1 MHLMVKGEASMESRI
16 LVVDDEENIRYTFD
30 NFLSNEGYLVETA
43 STLQDCKT
51 LLETREFDLVFLDIL
66 LGSESGLDIL
76 RDVKEKGLKCLVVM
90 VTGAPDVETAAEAV
104 RYGAFDY
111 IPKPVQQHNLLR
123 IARAALEHKRLLEEK
138 ETFRMRLEGLFRCAT
153 EGIIITDKKMCVAE
167 MNVAAK
173 RLFNCDESVV
183 GKRLDEISESSASCS
198 LQKFADI
205 IKARFEGEIY
215 RAEQEDGRFLSF
227 TAAPLI
233 TEDGDDYGYL
243 LVVRQESA

>member
-1 MHLMVKGEASMESRI
+1 MESRI

-30 NFLSNEGYLVETA
+30 NFLSNEGYQVQTV
-43 STLQDCKT
+43 SNLQDCKA
-51 LLETREFDLVFLDIL
+51 LLETQEFDLVFLDIL
-66 LGSESGLDIL
+66 LGCESGLDIL
-76 RDVKEKGLKCLVVM
+76 REVKEKGRKCMVVM

-123 IARAALEHKRLLEEK
+123 IARTALEHKHLLEEK

-167 MNVAAK
+167 MNAAAK
-173 RLFNCDESVV
+173 RLFNCDDSVI
-183 GKRLDEISESSASCS
+183 GKRLDEISESSASGS
-198 LQKFADI
+198 LKNFTDI

-215 RAEQEDGRFLSF
+215 RAKQEDGRFLSF